1 MQPFVPG
8 IVLPFQKGIAV
19 KKSIVTFQ
27 PLEPV
32 RVPLLR
38 IADDQMP
45 DVRLQEDEA
54 CVIGQ
59 TLYRENEQEL
69 PAVSPVCGT
78 VSGTVV
84 VDHPQYGSL
93 LCAELHPNGRDQR
106 QDLEPL
112 AADKPSAEDILRIAR
127 EAAIYDELDGVS
139 LYEKLAAWQLA
150 EEDTAVLHSV
160 LVADATENDI
170 FGSSAWAVLK
180 EEAREALVGLQLA
193 AQALRFNRY
202 HIATMLPKAR
212 RRALKRAIGRVNVH
226 IVGDE
231 YPVVDYAGEQDEVFR
246 IGVQACVALARAF
259 ESGQIADSIVLTVA
273 GDALPASRNLR
284 VPYGTAVSEILAY
297 CHADEDAT
305 VILGDAMA
313 GTRCDDIHVPL
324 LPGTTTLLALKPRD
338 VRLAQPCI
346 GCGRCADVCH
356 AELLPYEIVR
366 RLENMH
372 YERLQHLSAWE
383 CDGCNACSYVCPSHR
398 PVADDVLRAGE
409 TSGTLFLDWGGDSDE

>member
-8 IVLPFQKGIAV
+8 IVLPFQKGMAV

-27 PLEPV
+27 PIEPV

-45 DVRLQEDEA
+45 DIRLQEDEPYA
-54 CVIGQ
+54 IGQ

-69 PAVSPVCGT
+69 PVLCSVCGT

-93 LCAELHPNGRDQR
+93 LCAELHPSGRDKR
-106 QDLEPL
+106 QDIALPET
-112 AADKPSAEDILRIAR
+112 DKPSAEDILRIAK
-127 EAAIYDELDGVS
+127 EAAIYDELDGVP
-139 LYEKLAAWQLA
+139 LYEKLAAWQLDSD
-150 EEDTAVLHSV
+150 DTATLHSV

-170 FGSSAWAVLK
+170 FGSSSWAVLK
-180 EEAREALVGLQLA
+180 EEPGEALVGLQLA
-193 AQALRFNRY
+193 AQALRFTRY

-212 RRALKRAIGRVNVH
+212 RRALKRAIGRINVH

-231 YPVVDYAGEQDEVFR
+231 YPVVDFADGQDEVFR
-246 IGVQACVALARAF
+246 IGVQACVALAHAV
-259 ESGQIADSIVLTVA
+259 ENGQTADSIVLTVA

-297 CHADEDAT
+297 CHAEENAT

-338 VRLAQPCI
+338 IRVAQPCI

-409 TSGTLFLDWGGDSDE
+409 TGGTMFLDWGGDGDE